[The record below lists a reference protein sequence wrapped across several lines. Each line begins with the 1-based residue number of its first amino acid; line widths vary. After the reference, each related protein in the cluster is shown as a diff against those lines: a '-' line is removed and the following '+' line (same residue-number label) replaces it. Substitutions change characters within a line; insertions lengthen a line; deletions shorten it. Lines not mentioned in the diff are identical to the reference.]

1 VQVQSELARVGGVYG
16 RADSSVPEAGA
27 NLPGWLDRRS
37 VEVKVVLFDRSN
49 TPPGVVPAL

>member
-1 VQVQSELARVGGVYG
+1 
-16 RADSSVPEAGA
+16 VPEAGA